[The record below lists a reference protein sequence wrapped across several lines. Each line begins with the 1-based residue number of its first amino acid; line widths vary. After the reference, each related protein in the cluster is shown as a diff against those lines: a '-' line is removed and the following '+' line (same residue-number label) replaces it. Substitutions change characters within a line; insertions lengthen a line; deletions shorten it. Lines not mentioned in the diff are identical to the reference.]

1 MYICKV
7 NLTYKN
13 KMKLKILRIMAIITG
28 LIGTTLFNRFM
39 EGGALFMSLVLICLL
54 ISIYFTVKSLL
65 NIKTNIEISKKMLK
79 HISDSGTLGLALGVM
94 GAFIGLIAAFDV
106 LEATG
111 GAAPSIIAGGLK
123 VALLSPLFG
132 LFTFSVSKL
141 AILILRIIQK

>member
-1 MYICKV
+1 
-7 NLTYKN
+7 
-13 KMKLKILRIMAIITG
+13 MAIITG
-28 LIGTTLFNRFM
+28 LIGTTLFNRFL
-39 EGGALFMSLVLICLL
+39 EGGALFMSLILICLL

-94 GAFIGLIAAFDV
+94 GAFIGLITAFDV

-111 GAAPSIIAGGLK
+111 EAAPSIIAGGLK

>member
-1 MYICKV
+1 
-7 NLTYKN
+7 
-13 KMKLKILRIMAIITG
+13 MKLKILRIMAIITG

-39 EGGALFMSLVLICLL
+39 EGGALFMSLILICLL
-54 ISIYFTVKSLL
+54 ISIYFIVKSIL

-94 GAFIGLIAAFDV
+94 GAFIGLITAFDV

-111 GAAPSIIAGGLK
+111 EAAPSIIAGGLK
-123 VALLSPLFG
+123 IALLSPLFG

>member
-1 MYICKV
+1 
-7 NLTYKN
+7 
-13 KMKLKILRIMAIITG
+13 
-28 LIGTTLFNRFM
+28 
-39 EGGALFMSLVLICLL
+39 MSLILICLL
-54 ISIYFTVKSLL
+54 ISIYFIVKSIL

-94 GAFIGLIAAFDV
+94 GAFLGLITAFDV
-106 LEATG
+106 LEASG
-111 GAAPSIIAGGLK
+111 EAEPSIVAGGLK

>member
-1 MYICKV
+1 MYLCKV

-132 LFTFSVSKL
+132 LFTFSVSKF

>member
-1 MYICKV
+1 
-7 NLTYKN
+7 
-13 KMKLKILRIMAIITG
+13 MKLKTSRIMAIIIG

-39 EGGALFMSLVLICLL
+39 EGGALFMSLILICFL
-54 ISIYFTVKSLL
+54 ISIYFLVKSLM

-94 GAFIGLIAAFDV
+94 GAFIGLITAFDV

-111 GAAPSIIAGGLK
+111 ESNPSIIAGGLK

-132 LFTFSVSKL
+132 LFTFSISKL